1 MRVSGFQRRN
11 EVITCEEEKN
21 KNVNIRFDARSN
33 VRGDGR
39 KKRRLGGEFI
49 ANIIFRGISLD
60 LKIAGDD
67 LWRKVKSWRFDDVEV
82 LENYEILGGLTS

>member
-11 EVITCEEEKN
+11 EVITCEERRKKSE
-21 KNVNIRFDARSN
+21 NVNIRFDARSN

-39 KKRRLGGEFI
+39 KKRRLGGDFI

-60 LKIAGDD
+60 LKIAADD
-67 LWRKVKSWRFDDVEV
+67 L
-82 LENYEILGGLTS
+82 